1 MALPPFS
8 SSGRSYSRSW
18 SSVVWGGYQ
27 LTVQAEE
34 LVRKVSEVLDDWRS
48 AELELLGILGDS
60 GAD

>member
-1 MALPPFS
+1 M
-8 SSGRSYSRSW
+8 
-18 SSVVWGGYQ
+18 VWGGYQ

-48 AELELLGILGDS
+48 AELDLLGILGDS